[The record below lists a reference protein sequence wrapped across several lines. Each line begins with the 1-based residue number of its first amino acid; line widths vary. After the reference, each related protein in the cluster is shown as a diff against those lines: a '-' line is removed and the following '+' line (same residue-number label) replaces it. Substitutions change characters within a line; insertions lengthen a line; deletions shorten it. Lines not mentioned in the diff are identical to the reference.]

1 MSQKTC
7 KFKARLGLCLLK
19 GCNPLCEDDGLK
31 QYSTNGFKLV
41 SVGKSLCLSFCAMS
55 CSKGST
61 WSQDFMEIWSLVIH
75 NIGCG

>member
-7 KFKARLGLCLLK
+7 KFKARLGLCPLK

-41 SVGKSLCLSFCAMS
+41 SVGKSLCLSFRAMS
-55 CSKGST
+55 CSKGQHLESGFYGDLE
-61 WSQDFMEIWSLVIH
+61 SGDP
-75 NIGCG
+75 